1 MSKMC
6 PLKGCKEKPGMC
18 IHEKM
23 MLGLVV
29 IIILVIIVRALGLF

>member
-18 IHEKM
+18 VHEKM
-23 MLGLVV
+23 MLGLVM